1 MDQGIGALTPTS
13 FAVGLCLG
21 ILLLVLPRRSAI
33 APLLLAGC
41 YMTLGQSLT
50 VGGLHLYLIR
60 ILILFGI
67 IRIVLRRELFEVT
80 PSGVDIILL
89 VWLLVSSLLYVIADG
104 RYVQTQERLGYI
116 YDAIGV
122 YALVR
127 ALIRGFD
134 DIVHV
139 AKICAVMTIPLALFF
154 VFEASTGRNPFSI
167 LGGVPMFTT
176 FRDGK
181 LRCQGPFKHPILA
194 GTFGAT
200 SMPLFV
206 GLWVYSKRDR
216 VLAALAFVAA
226 TVIVMTSQSSGAFSA
241 YILTLVGFLCWLAR
255 GQMRLLRWAIVL
267 SLIGLAMVMNA
278 PIWFLID
285 RFSELVG
292 GDGWYRS
299 KLIDSAVSN
308 VNEWWLVGTGYTAH
322 WMETGI
328 PGNPYSAD
336 IVNEFVNQGI
346 RGGMLAL
353 GLFIWLLKRC
363 FAIAGEGARHERHT
377 PSHRFL
383 AWTLGCAVLS
393 HVASFFSV
401 TYYDQI
407 IIFWYMLIAMLAA
420 IATENALP
428 GVADRLTV
436 PPVDLRRPAL
446 AGRFSHYRGAS
457 IARSHVPSGSRG
469 PDAVDRQSS

>member
-1 MDQGIGALTPTS
+1 MDQATDALTPAS
-13 FAVGLCLG
+13 LAVGLFLG
-21 ILLLVLPRRSAI
+21 ILLLVLPRRSAV

-50 VGGLHLYLIR
+50 IGGLHLYLIR
-60 ILILFGI
+60 ILILFGMA
-67 IRIVLRRELFEVT
+67 RIVLRREFVDAKPSPVDKILVT
-80 PSGVDIILL
+80 
-89 VWLLVSSLLYVIADG
+89 WLLVSSLLYVIVDG
-104 RYVQTQERLGYI
+104 RYVQMQERLGYI
-116 YDAIGV
+116 YDAAGV

-127 ALIRGFD
+127 ALIRDFD
-134 DIVHV
+134 DVVHV
-139 AKICAVMTIPLALFF
+139 ARISALIIIPLAAFF
-154 VFEASTGRNPFSI
+154 AFEASTGRNPFAV
-167 LGGVPMFTT
+167 LGGVPAYTT
-176 FRDGK
+176 LREGK

-206 GLWVYSKRDR
+206 GLWVCSKRDR
-216 VLAALAFVAA
+216 AVASIAFAAA
-226 TVIVMTSQSSGAFSA
+226 TVIVMTSRSSGAFSA
-241 YILTLVGFLCWLAR
+241 YFLSLIGFLCWSCRAH
-255 GQMRLLRWAIVL
+255 MRLLRWGIVL
-267 SLIGLAMVMNA
+267 TLIGLAMVMNA

-299 KLIDSAVSN
+299 KLIDSAVN
-308 VNEWWLVGTGYTAH
+308 HFGEWWLIGTGFTAH

-353 GLFIWLLKRC
+353 GLFIWLLTKC
-363 FAIAGEGARHERHT
+363 FSIAGEGARHERHE
-377 PSHRFL
+377 PRHRFV

-420 IATENALP
+420 IAGENA
-428 GVADRLTV
+428 A
-436 PPVDLRRPAL
+436 PVMAPSAARPVQVSGPAVV
-446 AGRFSHYRGAS
+446 GRFAHYRGTVSRRVAG
-457 IARSHVPSGSRG
+457 VSRG
-469 PDAVDRQSS
+469 TTAADRPPS